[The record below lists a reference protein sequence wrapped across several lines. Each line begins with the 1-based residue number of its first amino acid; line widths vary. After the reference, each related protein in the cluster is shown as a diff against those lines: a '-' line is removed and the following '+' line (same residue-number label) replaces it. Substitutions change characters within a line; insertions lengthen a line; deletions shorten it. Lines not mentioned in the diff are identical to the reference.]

1 MKDIW
6 KKYKEN
12 YASIFSLGI
21 PILISQLGMI
31 VVAFADNIMVGR
43 YSTEALASASFVN
56 NVFNVATFACLGF
69 SYGLTPLIGALFTQ
83 KRDTTI
89 GGMIKNG
96 LLINIIFS
104 LLVTTI
110 MFILWLN
117 IDRLGQPEELMPLI
131 KPYYLIVMAGMLPIA
146 IFNVFAQWL
155 FAINRTKLP
164 MWILLSANSLN
175 ILGNWLLIYGKC
187 GFPELGL
194 IGAGYSTLFAR
205 VLCPV
210 VVMVIFLSLIH
221 ISEPTRRS
229 V

>member
-1 MKDIW
+1 M
-6 KKYKEN
+6 
-12 YASIFSLGI
+12 
-21 PILISQLGMI
+21 
-31 VVAFADNIMVGR
+31 
-43 YSTEALASASFVN
+43 YSTWLHLHVLAS
-56 NVFNVATFACLGF
+56 

-146 IFNVFAQWL
+146 IFNVFATMAVCHKPHKT
-155 FAINRTKLP
+155 FP
-164 MWILLSANSLN
+164 MWILLSANS
-175 ILGNWLLIYGKC
+175 
-187 GFPELGL
+187 P
-194 IGAGYSTLFAR
+194 
-205 VLCPV
+205 
-210 VVMVIFLSLIH
+210 
-221 ISEPTRRS
+221 
-229 V
+229 